1 MLWALCFSFQVPLL
15 LSSMVP
21 LYHLNHVNDY
31 IICYEHCSF
40 YTSVNCVQYGGF
52 THKTT
57 RVKFYTHNYTKGKIL
72 LSVSEN
78 LRVFSRVFF
87 FTCVFRECISRVI
100 CVQNGRFTR
109 KKHTCNAAIP
119 VACTVAVKSLSE
131 TLTNTGHKGKQN
143 WPTTSL
149 LATCH
154 IAYEAIRPSA
164 RPSARPPAE
173 VIFRSRRRRCS
184 LRELFLSVE

>member
-1 MLWALCFSFQVPLL
+1 MLWALCFPFQVPLL
-15 LSSMVP
+15 LSSMVR

-31 IICYEHCSF
+31 IICYGHYSF
-40 YTSVNCVQYGGF
+40 YTSVNCVQHGGF

-57 RVKFYTHNYTKGKIL
+57 RVKFTRTITRSVKFYSQFPKIC
-72 LSVSEN
+72 VYF
-78 LRVFSRVFF
+78 VVYFF
-87 FTCVFRECISRVI
+87 FTRVFRECISRVI

-143 WPTTSL
+143 WPTTFSDLSYSL
-149 LATCH
+149 RSH
-154 IAYEAIRPSA
+154 PPVRPSVC
-164 RPSARPPAE
+164 PPTS
-173 VIFRSRRRRCS
+173 RSDFS
-184 LRELFLSVE
+184 

>member
-1 MLWALCFSFQVPLL
+1 MLWALCFSFQMPLL
-15 LSSMVP
+15 LSSKVR

-31 IICYEHCSF
+31 STCYGHCSF

-57 RVKFYTHNYTKGKIL
+57 RVKFYTHNYTKCKIL

-78 LRVFSRVFF
+78 LRVFSRV
-87 FTCVFRECISRVI
+87 I
-100 CVQNGRFTR
+100 CVQNGSFTR
-109 KKHTCNAAIP
+109 KKHTCNAAMP

-131 TLTNTGHKGKQN
+131 TRTKTGSGHKGKQK
-143 WPTTSL
+143 WPATSL

-154 IAYEAIRPSA
+154 ITYEAIRPSV
-164 RPSARPPAE
+164 RPPVRLPARPPAE
-173 VIFRSRRRRCS
+173 VIFRSRRRRCY
-184 LRELFLSVE
+184 LRELFLNVE

>member
-1 MLWALCFSFQVPLL
+1 MPLL
-15 LSSMVP
+15 LSSMVR

-31 IICYEHCSF
+31 IICYGHYSF
-40 YTSVNCVQYGGF
+40 YTSVNCVQHGGF

-57 RVKFYTHNYTKGKIL
+57 RVKFTRTITRSVKFYSQFPKIC
-72 LSVSEN
+72 VYF
-78 LRVFSRVFF
+78 VVYFF
-87 FTCVFRECISRVI
+87 FTRVFRECISRVI

-143 WPTTSL
+143 
-149 LATCH
+149 
-154 IAYEAIRPSA
+154 
-164 RPSARPPAE
+164 
-173 VIFRSRRRRCS
+173 
-184 LRELFLSVE
+184 